1 MKIED
6 LKVGRVYRAK
16 RPRVVHTLGGSYIND
31 RQILSIS
38 PFEET
43 IQYDSPKVGFG
54 SKKSDIVLRI
64 EKALK
69 EYTPSKIDGVRIATA
84 RGILTAYEIAV
95 KNGLSEAGKV
105 DCIKVCESFM
115 LPPITYGI
123 TNPEEHYI
131 TCEKKNYKGDV
142 IKTFK
147 AFDLPTELITLCF
160 EIKST
165 VSDFKS
171 PNGHNLVGDVNYY
184 VMPSDTFK
192 QLEKLGL
199 LDEVPPH
206 IGFIT
211 AHEGRYSKLRLITK
225 KAATKVTP
233 TVDKYML
240 AWSAVKGRYINSSVS
255 NKKVNSAAIVECKG
269 FKVRERQI

>member
-1 MKIED
+1 MKSE
-6 LKVGRVYRAK
+6 
-16 RPRVVHTLGGSYIND
+16 
-31 RQILSIS
+31 
-38 PFEET
+38 
-43 IQYDSPKVGFG
+43 
-54 SKKSDIVLRI
+54 IVLRI

-95 KNGLSEAGKV
+95 LNGLSEAGKV
-105 DCIKVCESFM
+105 DCIKVCESFTQ
-115 LPPITYGI
+115 PSITYE
-123 TNPEEHYI
+123 TKDNAEYY
-131 TCEKKNYKGDV
+131 TDYEKKNYRGDV
-142 IKTFK
+142 IKTAR
-147 AFDLPTELITLCF
+147 AFDIPTQLITICF

-192 QLEKLGL
+192 QLKKLDL

-211 AHEGRYSKLRLITK
+211 AHEGRYSRLRLITK

-233 TVDKYML
+233 AVDKYML

>member
-1 MKIED
+1 M
-6 LKVGRVYRAK
+6 
-16 RPRVVHTLGGSYIND
+16 
-31 RQILSIS
+31 
-38 PFEET
+38 
-43 IQYDSPKVGFG
+43 
-54 SKKSDIVLRI
+54 KSDIVLRI

-95 KNGLSEAGKV
+95 K
-105 DCIKVCESFM
+105 I
-115 LPPITYGI
+115 
-123 TNPEEHYI
+123 
-131 TCEKKNYKGDV
+131 
-142 IKTFK
+142 
-147 AFDLPTELITLCF
+147 CF

-171 PNGHNLVGDVNYY
+171 PNGHNLVGDINYY
-184 VMPSDTFK
+184 VVPSDTFK

-199 LDEVPPH
+199 VDEVPPH

-233 TVDKYML
+233 AVDKYML

>member
-1 MKIED
+1 M
-6 LKVGRVYRAK
+6 
-16 RPRVVHTLGGSYIND
+16 
-31 RQILSIS
+31 
-38 PFEET
+38 
-43 IQYDSPKVGFG
+43 
-54 SKKSDIVLRI
+54 KSDIVLRI

-115 LPPITYGI
+115 LPPITYGV

-131 TCEKKNYKGDV
+131 TCEKKNYRGDV

-147 AFDLPTELITLCF
+147 AFDLPTELITICF

-171 PNGHNLVGDVNYY
+171 PNGHNLVGDINYY

-192 QLEKLGL
+192 QLDIYQHILWLFLPL
-199 LDEVPPH
+199 LLCCL
-206 IGFIT
+206 
-211 AHEGRYSKLRLITK
+211 LRLQSK
-225 KAATKVTP
+225 KH
-233 TVDKYML
+233 MFQSIL
-240 AWSAVKGRYINSSVS
+240 LYIFSCLFS
-255 NKKVNSAAIVECKG
+255 C
-269 FKVRERQI
+269 